1 MNQRWTTLVLVGGL
15 FALCITLG
23 GCDVQID
30 EEILNAEAN
39 YNIDISLP
47 YATVTPPP
55 AFEEETEAL
64 VIDSDGGV
72 TVNDASALL
81 QSEAAA
87 GAEENSNYK
96 SLRLGNTGLAVQALQ
111 TRLQELGYYTAGV
124 SGIFDS
130 ETEQAVRR
138 FEQTYGTMQTGVA
151 TTELQRRLF
160 ASDALVYGS
169 DAYNKAVISQYT
181 VLQRGDV
188 GSSVYALQQRLK
200 NLGYPIDSLTGIY
213 DNETAN
219 AVMLFYEAY
228 GLTADDVANV
238 ALQKELY
245 SDTARPYGGE
255 SAATSGSAEL
265 NTVADVQQ
273 RLIELGYLSGEAD
286 GELNA
291 RTTIAIKLFEETCG
305 QLPSGAVTTELQ
317 TMLQREYAPP
327 FDTLGS
333 QYSNLIEGASGDEV
347 LRMQSRLIELGFAA
361 GTPNGEYG
369 AATTAAIRLFQNRN
383 GMEETGIATNYVQA
397 VLFSSF
403 ALNIDGET
411 MQNTMPQTA
420 EAADDADAG
429 ASDADSAQA
438 IDGDADSAL
447 PVGDAPVAAETLRV
461 GSSSDAVLSL
471 QNRLTELGYITS
483 LTGNYDA
490 LTARAVTSV
499 QTAVGLEPTGEADA
513 ALVEFIA
520 SDAAPRSGEIYARTD
535 LVYPTL
541 VEGDEGDALDAL
553 QARLEDLGYL
563 TKNQCSGRFDADT
576 LRAVQQIQQALNLTP
591 SGEVSPALLSYLI
604 SSFSDGLKVES

>member
-1 MNQRWTTLVLVGGL
+1 MNQRWTTLVLAGGL
-15 FALCITLG
+15 FALCVTLG

-30 EEILNAEAN
+30 EGLLNAEAN

-72 TVNDASALL
+72 TVNDAAALL
-81 QSEAAA
+81 ESDSASESD
-87 GAEENSNYK
+87 ENSNYK

-151 TTELQRRLF
+151 TAELQRRLF

-200 NLGYPIDSLTGIY
+200 NLGYPIESLTGIY

-245 SDTARPYGGE
+245 SDSARPYGG
-255 SAATSGSAEL
+255 GSVQASSTEL
-265 NTVADVQQ
+265 HTLAGVQQ
-273 RLIELGYLSGEAD
+273 RLIDLGYMSGTASGELD
-286 GELNA
+286 T

-317 TMLQREYAPP
+317 TMLQSEYAPS

-347 LRMQSRLIELGFAA
+347 LRMQARLIELGFAS

-369 AATTAAIRLFQNRN
+369 GATTAAIRLFQNRN
-383 GMEETGIATNYVQA
+383 GLEETGIASSYVQA

-411 MQNTMPQTA
+411 MQNTAPQAVEDADVAAVEVTA
-420 EAADDADAG
+420 ED
-429 ASDADSAQA
+429 
-438 IDGDADSAL
+438 
-447 PVGDAPVAAETLRV
+447 VDAPIAEETLRI
-461 GSSSDAVLSL
+461 GSSSDAVLDL

-483 LTGNYDA
+483 ITGNFDE

-513 ALVEFIA
+513 ALVEFIQ
-520 SDAAPRSGEIYARTD
+520 SEAAPRSGIVYARTD

-541 VEGDEGDALDAL
+541 AEGDAGDALDAL
-553 QARLEDLGYL
+553 QDRLCELGYL
-563 TKNQCSGRFDADT
+563 TKKQVSGSFDADT
-576 LRAVQQIQQALNLTP
+576 LSAVQRIQEALNLSP
-591 SGEVSPALLSYLI
+591 SGVVSPALLSFLL
-604 SSFSDGLKVES
+604 SDASDNLKIDT